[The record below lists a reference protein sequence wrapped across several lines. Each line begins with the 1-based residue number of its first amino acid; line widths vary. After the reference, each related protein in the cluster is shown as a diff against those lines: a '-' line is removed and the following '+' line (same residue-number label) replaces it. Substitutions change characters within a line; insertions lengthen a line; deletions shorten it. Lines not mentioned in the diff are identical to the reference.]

1 MTLIN
6 PLKKSRNTK
15 QWKKR
20 NKIVEDQKKET
31 EPIKKTQTEGTLKM
45 ETLGILTGTKEANFM
60 NVYKRL
66 KRESQATDK
75 NQKHG

>member
-1 MTLIN
+1 M
-6 PLKKSRNTK
+6 
-15 QWKKR
+15 
-20 NKIVEDQKKET
+20 ET
-31 EPIKKTQTEGTLKM
+31 EAIKKTQTEGTLKM